1 MLPKMVFIIRYLA
14 LFTSGNIKKNKNKI
28 MVFPYVDKK
37 LSIKLTS
44 EILVALLF
52 DFFVS
57 DGSFKAHI

>member
-1 MLPKMVFIIRYLA
+1 M
-14 LFTSGNIKKNKNKI
+14 G
-28 MVFPYVDKK
+28 FPYVDKK

-57 DGSFKAHI
+57 DRSFKADI

>member
-1 MLPKMVFIIRYLA
+1 
-14 LFTSGNIKKNKNKI
+14 

-52 DFFVS
+52 DFFCVR
-57 DGSFKAHI
+57 

>member
-1 MLPKMVFIIRYLA
+1 
-14 LFTSGNIKKNKNKI
+14 

-52 DFFVS
+52 DFLCQIEVLKQT
-57 DGSFKAHI
+57 FKTY